1 VAAAAGSEKLDIDP
15 NSIMKMK
22 TLDTIVITGAGRGIG
37 KASALDLAKTG
48 AHILCISQ
56 SSNAEDTAE
65 LIRADGHSAS
75 SLQMDLADYTR
86 AEFAMGEWIAQH
98 ASERIGVVLAA
109 AILGAAGPLIGTDL
123 KTWDLAYRAGVL
135 GNLAVLKA
143 LLPSMYMTR
152 FGRIVGFAGGG
163 SAFANPTFPAYSA
176 AKTAMV
182 RAIENLHEDIKDK
195 GNLATVCLAPGAV
208 ETDMLQQVRDAGGAV
223 KTRVGMEEPVGFI
236 HRFLTAESCAF
247 SGCFVH
253 VRDSYQHLLNGTD
266 RPETDNQ
273 WKLRRIEP

>member
-1 VAAAAGSEKLDIDP
+1 
-15 NSIMKMK
+15 MKK
-22 TLDTIVITGAGRGIG
+22 LDTIVITGAGRGIG

-56 SSNAEDTAE
+56 SANSEETAKQ
-65 LIRADGHSAS
+65 IKAGGHSAS
-75 SLQMDLADYTR
+75 SLRMDLTDYGS
-86 AEFAMGEWIAQH
+86 AESAMGEWIALH
-98 ASERIGVVLAA
+98 RSERIGVVLAA
-109 AILGAAGPLIGTDL
+109 AILGASGPLIGTDL

-143 LLPSMYMTR
+143 LLPSMYRSR
-152 FGRIVGFAGGG
+152 FGRIIGFAGGG
-163 SAFANPTFPAYSA
+163 SAFANPTFPAYAA

-195 GNLATVCLAPGAV
+195 GDFATVCLAPGAV
-208 ETDMLQQVRDAGGAV
+208 ETDMLQQVLDAGGLV
-223 KTRVGMEEPVGFI
+223 KTRVGIEEPVGFI
-236 HRFLTAESCAF
+236 QRFLTAESCGF

-266 RPETDNQ
+266 RLVSSDNQ